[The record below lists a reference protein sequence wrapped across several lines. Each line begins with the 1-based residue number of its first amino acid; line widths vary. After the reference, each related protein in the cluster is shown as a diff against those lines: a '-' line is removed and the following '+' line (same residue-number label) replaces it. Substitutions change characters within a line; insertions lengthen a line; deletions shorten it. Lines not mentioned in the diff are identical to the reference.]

1 MQQYFLYHRLHEEE
15 NSVNLKGK
23 KELWDMIKRK
33 HTSKM
38 LIFINASRQQQYGG
52 MIPELEINVNEHGTK
67 KYRQLKVEVVI
78 IENSRNTFPL
88 IYGNP

>member
-1 MQQYFLYHRLHEEE
+1 
-15 NSVNLKGK
+15 
-23 KELWDMIKRK
+23 
-33 HTSKM
+33 M

-52 MIPELEINVNEHGTK
+52 MIPELEINVNEHGTQ